1 MSNLS
6 IKVENIS
13 KRYRIGAR
21 RRLRRQRSDVITDL
35 VSAPIRN
42 FRRLRGLS
50 KFSDNDAENQDVLWA
65 LKDVSFEVEPGEVMG
80 IVGSNGAGKTT
91 LLKIL
96 SRITEPTEGHAE
108 IHGRVGH
115 LLEIGTGFHPELT
128 GRDNV
133 YLNGAV
139 LGMTRK
145 EIDLKF
151 DEIVEFA
158 ELEKFIDTPA
168 KRYSAGMGARLGF
181 SVAAHLQVEI
191 LVVDEVLAVGD
202 AAFQRKCMGR
212 LDEAGKEGRTVLFVS
227 HNMAALSHLCTRAI
241 WIENGRIRLAGST
254 REVVGAYLASADAQE
269 AAWSH
274 PPDHCR
280 DPLIQL
286 VSARILSADDKATT
300 AIPFNEQ
307 FKIEIAY
314 TVPPVFGGGPLLNAS
329 ILSRLTD
336 AHGNVVLTSLDTDT
350 NGWDGTRK
358 SGQYQSLCNIPG
370 DFLRP
375 GRYYL
380 TVGSRV
386 KTPRRHTLHATAV
399 NDHEHVLS
407 FDISEVGFHLDM
419 DRPGVVA
426 PSLDWD
432 VKNVDG
438 QN

>member
-1 MSNLS
+1 MSNFC
-6 IKVENIS
+6 IKVDKIS
-13 KRYRIGAR
+13 KRYRIGYRRQLR
-21 RRLRRQRSDVITDL
+21 RRRSDFITDI
-35 VSAPIRN
+35 VAAPIRN

-50 KFSDNDAENQDVLWA
+50 KFSDNDAENRDVLWA
-65 LKDVSFEVEPGEVMG
+65 LKDVSFEVEPGEVLG
-80 IVGSNGAGKTT
+80 IVGRNGAGKTT

-96 SRITEPTEGHAE
+96 SRITEPTEGEAE
-108 IHGRVGH
+108 IRGRVGH

-139 LGMTRK
+139 LGMTRR

-158 ELEKFIDTPA
+158 ELEKFIDTPT
-168 KRYSAGMGARLGF
+168 KRYSTGMSARLGF
-181 SVAAHLQVEI
+181 SVAAHLQAEI

-202 AAFQRKCMGR
+202 AAFQRKCLGR

-227 HNMAALSHLCTRAI
+227 HNMATLAHLCTRVI
-241 WIENGRIRLAGST
+241 WIDNGRIKLAGSA
-254 REVVGAYLASADAQE
+254 RDVIGAYLASADAQE

-280 DPLIQL
+280 DPHIQMI
-286 VSARILSADDKATT
+286 SARVLSSDHHVTT
-300 AIPFNEQ
+300 AVPFNEQ
-307 FKIEIAY
+307 FQIEVAY
-314 TVPPVFGGGPLLNAS
+314 TVSEPISNAS

-336 AHGNVVLTSLDTDT
+336 AQGNVVLTSFDTDT
-350 NGWDGTRK
+350 NGLIGQVRQ
-358 SGQYQSLCNIPG
+358 SGRYQSLCNIPG

-386 KTPRRHTLHATAV
+386 KKTRRNMTDSTTA

-426 PSLDWD
+426 PSLNWD
-432 VKNVDG
+432 VKSADG
-438 QN
+438 LDC